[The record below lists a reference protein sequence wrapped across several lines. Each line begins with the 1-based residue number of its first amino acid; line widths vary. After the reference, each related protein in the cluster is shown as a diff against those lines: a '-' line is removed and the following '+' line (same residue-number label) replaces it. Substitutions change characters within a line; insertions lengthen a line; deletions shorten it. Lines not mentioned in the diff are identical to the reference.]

1 MAQLRTTGRRGG
13 LDPGRLSPLE
23 WFAGG
28 HTEVSASRTPT
39 ANAVSLDIPGFLDR
53 LCYRFPS
60 PLIDGIVE
68 CTPGVRLAAIKNLTV
83 NEEFFQGHF
92 PGAPLVPGVLII
104 ESLVQAASVLLL
116 DVETESPATRVVLRG
131 VNNARFRRQVVPGDR
146 LCLDVKVSRRRRRV
160 AIVAAVARVDGQVV
174 AEAELL
180 LGLVVGAAVVDPSA
194 HVALGA
200 EIGAGTVIG
209 PNAVIGP
216 HVRIGEGC
224 QVGASAVIDG
234 WTTIGDENRIFPFA
248 SVGMVPQDTKFR
260 GERTELVVGHRN
272 TLREFVTLHRGT
284 EGGGGVT
291 RIGDDNLLMA
301 YVHVAHDCVVGNK
314 TIFGNAATLSG
325 HVSVEDQA
333 NIGAFSAVH
342 QFCRVGRQAFI
353 GGFSVITLDALPF
366 VRTVGNR
373 ARVYD
378 LNIIGLERQGMPDET
393 IAQLDRAFRYLLQS
407 KLNTTQALRQIE
419 QDETLTCPEI
429 AYLLDFIRTSPRGVN
444 LRRPAKRLESAGPE
458 D

>member
-1 MAQLRTTGRRGG
+1 MAQLRTAGRRGG
-13 LDPGRLSPLE
+13 RDPGRLSPLE
-23 WFAGG
+23 RFAGG

-68 CTPGVRLAAIKNLTV
+68 RTPGVRLAAIKNLTV

-116 DVETESPATRVVLRG
+116 DVEAESPATRVVLRG

-194 HVALGA
+194 HVAPGA

>member
-1 MAQLRTTGRRGG
+1 M
-13 LDPGRLSPLE
+13 
-23 WFAGG
+23 
-28 HTEVSASRTPT
+28 
-39 ANAVSLDIPGFLDR
+39 SLDIPGSLDR

-60 PLIDGIVE
+60 PLIDGVLE
-68 CTPGVRLAAIKNLTV
+68 RQPGVWLAAVKNLTV

-92 PGAPLVPGVLII
+92 PGTPLMPGVLII
-104 ESLVQAASVLLL
+104 ESLVQAASMLLL
-116 DVETESPATRVVLRG
+116 DSEHESPSTRVVLRG
-131 VNNARFRRQVVPGDR
+131 VNDARFRHPVVPGDR
-146 LCLDVKVSRRRRRV
+146 LCLDVRISRRRRRV
-160 AIVAAVARVDGQVV
+160 AVVAAVARVDDQVV

-180 LGLVVGAAVVDPSA
+180 IGLVVGAARIDPSA
-194 HVALGA
+194 HVAPGA

-209 PNAVIGP
+209 PNVVIGP
-216 HVRIGEGC
+216 HVRIGKGC
-224 QVGASAVIDG
+224 QVGASAVIEG
-234 WTTIGDENRIFPFA
+234 WTTIGDGNRIFPFA
-248 SVGMVPQDTKFR
+248 SVGLVPQDTKFR
-260 GERTELVVGHRN
+260 GERTELIIGRGN
-272 TLREFVTLHRGT
+272 TFREFVTLHRGT

-378 LNIIGLERQGMPDET
+378 LNIIGLERQGMAPET
-393 IAQLDRAFRYLLQS
+393 IAELDRAFRYLLQS
-407 KLNTTQALRQIE
+407 KLNTTQALREIE
-419 QDETLTCPEI
+419 RDETLTSAEVT
-429 AYLLDFIRTSPRGVN
+429 YLVDFIRSSPRGVN
-444 LRRPAKRLESAGPE
+444 LRRPAKRLELVAV
-458 D
+458 DD